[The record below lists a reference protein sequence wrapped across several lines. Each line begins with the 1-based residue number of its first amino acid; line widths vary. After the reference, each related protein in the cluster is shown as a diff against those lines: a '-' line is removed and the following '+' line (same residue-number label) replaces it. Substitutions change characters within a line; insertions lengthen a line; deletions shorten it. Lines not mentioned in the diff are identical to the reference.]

1 MAAMPNQTVLRP
13 ATLTE
18 DYNQTKLKFS
28 VDTAARKIHVDDRVI
43 DLYSDE
49 AFELLS
55 DLWLKVGW
63 NQKYVYTFSWLGVPI
78 IQLPSDIM
86 RYQEA
91 IAHLKPDVIIETG
104 VAHGGSAVFAASLC
118 KVFGKGRVI
127 AIDIEIR
134 PHNRKRLE
142 AHPLYHLITLVEGS
156 STDPEIIAQVRSLIR
171 PGEAVLVLLDSN
183 HLYDHVMQELEAYS
197 PLVSLGS
204 YIIVTDGSMQELSDL
219 PRGSPKWQRDNSSR
233 AALDFARRHPEFL
246 VNEPEWPFNESTL
259 SKDVTHWPNGW
270 LKRVS

>member
-18 DYNQTKLKFS
+18 DHNQAKLKFS
-28 VDTAARKIHVDDRVI
+28 VDTAARKIHVGDRVI

-91 IAHLKPDVIIETG
+91 IAHVKPDVIIETG

-134 PHNRKRLE
+134 AHNRQRLE
-142 AHPLYHLITLVEGS
+142 AHPLYELITLVEGS
-156 STDPEIIAQVRSLIR
+156 SVDPDIVARVRSFVR
-171 PGEAVLVLLDSN
+171 PGETVLVLLDSN
-183 HLYDHVMQELEAYS
+183 HLYDHVVQELEAYS
-197 PLVSLGS
+197 PLVSVGS

-219 PRGSPKWQRDNSSR
+219 PRGSPKWLRDNSSR
-233 AALDFARRHPEFL
+233 AALDFARRHPEF
-246 VNEPEWPFNESTL
+246 VVDEPQWPFNESTL
-259 SKDVTHWPNGW
+259 SKDITHWPNGW